1 MNQVTRDFQEKRN
14 YIRMKVDTPVSIQ
27 VISGQETFKG
37 ICRDLS
43 GGGLSVELSR
53 TLPVGTVTEIAIS
66 SKHGHGPMLSARAV
80 VTRVEAELSGTSCI
94 LGMKIEEVLN

>member
-1 MNQVTRDFQEKRN
+1 MNQITRDFQEKRN

-27 VISGQETFKG
+27 IMSGEDTFEG

-53 TLPVGTVTEIAIS
+53 TLPVGAVTQIAIA
-66 SKHGHGPMLSARAV
+66 SKHGHSPMLNARAV
-80 VTRVEAELSGTSCI
+80 VTRVETPPSGKMSI
-94 LGMKIEEVLN
+94 VGMKIEEVLN